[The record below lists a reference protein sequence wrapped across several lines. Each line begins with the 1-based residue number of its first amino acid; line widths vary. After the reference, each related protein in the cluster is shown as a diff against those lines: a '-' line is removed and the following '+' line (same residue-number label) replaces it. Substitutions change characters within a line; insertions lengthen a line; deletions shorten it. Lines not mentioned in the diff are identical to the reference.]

1 MNRGTYLEVELGK
14 ITENARRVAEGCSQR
29 GIEVLGVTK
38 GFSAIPR
45 IVEAIIAGG
54 VDKLADARLEN
65 IMSLRYLGFTQE
77 MTLLRIPML
86 SSVKQVV
93 SLTDCSLNSELSVI
107 RALSDAA
114 QSLGKRHNIVLM
126 VDVGDLREG
135 VLPSAAADMLRKILT
150 MKGVH
155 VSGIG
160 TNMGCYGG
168 ILPTEKNLSLLSEL
182 AVDLQNIAGRRFEVV
197 SGGGTSSLM
206 LIHSGEMPGQI
217 NQLRV
222 GEGILL
228 GTDTTHNCKIPWLY
242 QDAFLLHAEIVEIK
256 NKPSVPYGEVGL
268 DAFGRAPE
276 FEDRG
281 VRKRAIV
288 SLGGQDVSVDGI
300 MPADE
305 GICILGASSDHMILD
320 VSDAGE
326 KLQVGDEIC
335 FRLNYH
341 GLLRLCSSKYIRR
354 VYKYGFSAAA
364 AEEDLSAKSA
374 S

>member
-1 MNRGTYLEVELGK
+1 MNRGTYLEIELGK
-14 ITENARRVAEGCSQR
+14 ITENARHVAAVCAQR

-86 SSVKQVV
+86 SSVNQV
-93 SLTDCSLNSELSVI
+93 TAWTNCSLNSELSVI

-135 VLPSAAADMLRKILT
+135 VLPSAAADTLRKILT
-150 MKGVH
+150 MKGVY

-168 ILPTEKNLSLLSEL
+168 ILPTEKNLSMLSEL
-182 AVDLQNIAGRRFEVV
+182 AVDLQNIAGRHFEVV

-228 GTDTTHNCKIPWLY
+228 GTDTTHNCNIPWLY

-256 NKPSVPYGEVGL
+256 SKPSIPYGEVGL
-268 DAFGRAPE
+268 DAFGRTPE

-300 MPADE
+300 VPMDE
-305 GICILGASSDHMILD
+305 GINILGASSDHMILD

-326 KLQVGDEIC
+326 KLRVGDEVC

-341 GLLRLCSSKYIRR
+341 GLLRLCSSKYIKR
-354 VYKYGFSAAA
+354 VYKYGFDASAS
-364 AEEDLSAKSA
+364 EEDLSAKSA